1 MNYFNYMNGMA
12 NMGYMENMNT
22 INNMKQNENNKN
34 LYDPYQ
40 GFIRGNLFKNLYDPY
55 KLNKPYDIE
64 PANEQAKMLTS
75 IDALSF
81 AMRDLNLYLDI
92 NPNSREYID
101 LFNKYRVQKNELV
114 KEYASRYGPLT
125 LDSDA
130 MFSYPWA
137 WDKSPFPWEN

>member
-22 INNMKQNENNKN
+22 IDNMKQNENN
-34 LYDPYQ
+34 
-40 GFIRGNLFKNLYDPY
+40 KNLYDPY

-114 KEYASRYGPLT
+114 KEYESRYGPLT

>member
-22 INNMKQNENNKN
+22 INNMKQNENN
-34 LYDPYQ
+34 
-40 GFIRGNLFKNLYDPY
+40 KNLYDPY

-114 KEYASRYGPLT
+114 KEYESRYGPLT